1 MLTTGMYLVAVQIE
15 LRMDCFELAVEAA
28 HKRNTI
34 SMISLRH
41 LINVVDSL
49 IPVQRPS

>member
-28 HKRNTI
+28 HKTKHNI
-34 SMISLRH
+34 DDFVKASY
-41 LINVVDSL
+41 
-49 IPVQRPS
+49 QCC